1 MGGSLAACFPPCN
14 RLSREAFGLPIWAA
28 PRRNSTG
35 TALALRSFLL
45 TIKAGIRP
53 ARFTPLR
60 RTTMAYERY
69 PSRDAPRDE
78 RSRWRDEGFEGRER
92 SGREERG
99 FFERAGDEVASWFGD
114 EEAER
119 RRREDERER
128 GSGRDWNRDW
138 RGEER

>member
-28 PRRNSTG
+28 PGPNSTG
-35 TALALRSFLL
+35 TALAPRSFLL
-45 TIKAGIRP
+45 TIKVGIRP

-69 PSRDAPRDE
+69 PARDAPRDE
-78 RSRWRDEGFEGRER
+78 RSRWRDEGSEG
-92 SGREERG
+92 RG

-114 EEAER
+114 EEAE
-119 RRREDERER
+119 
-128 GSGRDWNRDW
+128 
-138 RGEER
+138 